1 MTNKAYEK
9 LKRFIKENYKF
20 IIILIG
26 LLFLLN
32 YKLPYYITTSGGLI
46 DIENRIEMEDKKTV
60 KGSFNLAYVNELH
73 ATIPTFLVAQF
84 NPNWEILKEEEM
96 TIDNEEIEDVYT
108 RDALLLQEANNNAIK
123 LAFNK
128 ANKKITIKENKVY
141 VAYVDKIANTTL
153 EVGDQIVKVDGLKI
167 ETKEQLYE
175 YIRSK
180 EEKTKLTFEVLND
193 EKTYTRE
200 ATTFKNEGYTMI
212 GIMISNISELETDPE
227 IELKFNSSESGS
239 SGGLMM
245 TLAIYNY
252 LIDEDITK
260 GRKIVGTGTIDELG
274 NIGSIGGVKYKLAG
288 AVKEKADV
296 FLVPFG
302 ENYEETKREQKTKK
316 YDIEIVPI
324 KTLDEA
330 IEYLEKND

>member
-1 MTNKAYEK
+1 MTNKTYEK

-20 IIILIG
+20 IILLIG
-26 LLFLLN
+26 LFFLLN

-46 DIENRIEMEDKKTV
+46 DIENRIEIKNKKEIS
-60 KGSFNLAYVNELH
+60 GSFNLAYVNELQ
-73 ATIPTFLVAQF
+73 ATIPTFLIAKF
-84 NPNWEILKEEEM
+84 NSNWEVLKEEEI
-96 TIDNEEIEDVYT
+96 TVDDEKIEDVYT

-123 LAFNK
+123 LAYNK
-128 ANKKITIKENKVY
+128 AGKTLIIKENKVY
-141 VAYVDKIANTTL
+141 VAYVDKIADTTL
-153 EVGDQIVKVDGLKI
+153 EVGDQIVKVDELKI
-167 ETKEQLYE
+167 ATKEQLYE

-180 EEKTKLTFEVLND
+180 DDKTKLTFEVLND
-193 EKTYTRE
+193 EKNYTRT
-200 ATTFKNEGYTMI
+200 ATTLKNEDVTMI
-212 GIMISNISELETDPE
+212 GIMISNISELETDPK

-252 LIDEDITK
+252 LIDDDITK

-274 NIGSIGGVKYKLAG
+274 NVGSIGGVKYKLAG
-288 AVKEKADV
+288 AVKEKADL

-302 ENYEETKREQKTKK
+302 ENYEEAKK
-316 YDIEIVPI
+316 EKEEKNYDIKIVAV

-330 IEYLEKND
+330 ISYLEKN

>member
-1 MTNKAYEK
+1 MTNKTYEK

-20 IIILIG
+20 IILLIG
-26 LLFLLN
+26 LFFLLN

-46 DIENRIEMEDKKTV
+46 DIENRIEIKNKKEIS
-60 KGSFNLAYVNELH
+60 GSFNLAYVNELQ
-73 ATIPTFLVAQF
+73 ATIPTFLIAKF
-84 NPNWEILKEEEM
+84 NSNWEVLKEEEI
-96 TIDNEEIEDVYT
+96 TVDDEKIEDVYT

-123 LAFNK
+123 LAYNK
-128 ANKKITIKENKVY
+128 AGKTLIIKENKVY
-141 VAYVDKIANTTL
+141 VAYVDKIADTTL
-153 EVGDQIVKVDGLKI
+153 EVGDQIVKVDELKI
-167 ETKEQLYE
+167 ATKEQLYE

-180 EEKTKLTFEVLND
+180 DDKTKLTFEVLND
-193 EKTYTRE
+193 EKNYTRT
-200 ATTFKNEGYTMI
+200 ATTLKNEDVTMI
-212 GIMISNISELETDPE
+212 GIMISNISELETNPK

-252 LIDEDITK
+252 LIDDDITK

-274 NIGSIGGVKYKLAG
+274 NVGSIGGVKYKLAG
-288 AVKEKADV
+288 AVKEKADL

-302 ENYEETKREQKTKK
+302 ENYEEAKK
-316 YDIEIVPI
+316 EKEEKNYDIKIVAV

-330 IEYLEKND
+330 ISYLEKN

>member
-26 LLFLLN
+26 LFFFLN

-46 DIENRIEMEDKKTV
+46 DIENRIEMEDKKPV

-141 VAYVDKIANTTL
+141 VAYVDKIADTTL
-153 EVGDQIVKVDGLKI
+153 EVGDQIVKV
-167 ETKEQLYE
+167 
-175 YIRSK
+175 
-180 EEKTKLTFEVLND
+180 
-193 EKTYTRE
+193 
-200 ATTFKNEGYTMI
+200 A
-212 GIMISNISELETDPE
+212 
-227 IELKFNSSESGS
+227 GS
-239 SGGLMM
+239 SNCSQIP
-245 TLAIYNY
+245 T
-252 LIDEDITK
+252 
-260 GRKIVGTGTIDELG
+260 R
-274 NIGSIGGVKYKLAG
+274 
-288 AVKEKADV
+288 
-296 FLVPFG
+296 
-302 ENYEETKREQKTKK
+302 
-316 YDIEIVPI
+316 
-324 KTLDEA
+324 
-330 IEYLEKND
+330 